1 MDNPFLD
8 RPTYVG
14 HTGIDLTDA
23 SPDSCE
29 GRLVIA
35 DIHHQP
41 YGVVHGGVY
50 CTLIETLASS
60 GAALWAMANGMA
72 GCVGVSNQT
81 DFIRATTEGVLIG
94 SATPIHRG
102 RTQQLW
108 QVAVTREDDGKLV
121 ARGQVRLQNGEVW
134 TARLSPITEQ
144 TDVAV
149 GERVLVTGI
158 DGATAVVVPV
168 ERSTGH

>member
-8 RPTYVG
+8 RPTFVG
-14 HTGIDLTDA
+14 HTGIELTDA

-29 GRLVIA
+29 GRLQIE

-50 CTLIETLASS
+50 CTFIETLASS

-121 ARGQVRLQNGEVW
+121 ARGQVRLQN
-134 TARLSPITEQ
+134 IN
-144 TDVAV
+144 
-149 GERVLVTGI
+149 
-158 DGATAVVVPV
+158 
-168 ERSTGH
+168 STKF

>member
-1 MDNPFLD
+1 MENPFLA

-14 HTGIDLTDA
+14 LTGIELTEA
-23 SPDSCE
+23 SSDSCQ
-29 GRLVIA
+29 GRVVINEN
-35 DIHHQP
+35 HHQP

-50 CTLIETLASS
+50 CTLIETLAST
-60 GAALWAMANGMA
+60 GAALWAMESGLA

-108 QVAVTREDDGKLV
+108 QVTVIREADGKLA
-121 ARGQVRLQNGEVW
+121 ARGQVRLQNVE
-134 TARLSPITEQ
+134 STEF
-144 TDVAV
+144 
-149 GERVLVTGI
+149 
-158 DGATAVVVPV
+158 
-168 ERSTGH
+168 